1 MKPFILFKVHI
12 TKLIGCQIAS
22 ALMTKIG
29 NKVIDIF
36 QLPIVLMTYTFSFL
50 FRVITINVSC
60 MILILWHTICK
71 KTLYPHLGKFMEY
84 SSLFLFLLIFTN
96 DWFVNCT
103 TYVHV
108 IPKLLV
114 HFIPPWLLM
123 CSWPAWT
130 CIYSSKKKKRCF
142 DSVYCKQHSIFFA
155 THLQGI

>member
-22 ALMTKIG
+22 ALMTKLGI
-29 NKVIDIF
+29 KSIDIF
-36 QLPIVLMTYTFSFL
+36 QLPIFLMTYTFSFL
-50 FRVITINVSC
+50 FGVIAINVSC

-71 KTLYPHLGKFMEY
+71 KTIYPHLGKLMEY
-84 SSLFLFLLIFTN
+84 SSLFLLFIFTN

-114 HFIPPWLLM
+114 HFISPWLLT
-123 CSWPAWT
+123 CSWPACT
-130 CIYSSKKKKRCF
+130 CIYSSKINKMF
-142 DSVYCKQHSIFFA
+142 WLSV
-155 THLQGI
+155 L